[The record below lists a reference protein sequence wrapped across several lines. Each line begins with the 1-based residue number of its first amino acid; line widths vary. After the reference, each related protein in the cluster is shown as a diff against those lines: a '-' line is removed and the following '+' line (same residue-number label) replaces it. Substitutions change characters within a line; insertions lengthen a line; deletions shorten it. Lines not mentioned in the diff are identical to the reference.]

1 MKVGIFGPL
10 GSGKT
15 TVFNCL
21 TGLKAETG
29 FGKTKQNLGS
39 VKVPDDR
46 VDYLAS
52 VYHPK
57 KTTYAEILFVDL
69 PGASGK
75 GVDAQA
81 AGELRSVDVLT
92 VVVAAFDSPMSES
105 GPDPK
110 GDFERIES
118 ELLLWDFAVVEKRLE
133 RMAKER
139 SKDSTLEREI
149 LEKCLVTLEEERP
162 LRLMD
167 WTDQQ
172 EQLLRGYQFLSR
184 KRLIVLVNTPDDAPN
199 EVVSGLEDEAREHG
213 ASVISMS
220 AQVEAEILD
229 LAPEE
234 RADFLADLG
243 QSMSGRDRY
252 IRHAYEALDLIS
264 FLTAGEDECRAWTI
278 RRGTVARKAAG
289 VIHSDIERGFIR
301 AEVVSFEDF
310 KAFGGEDAAKAAGKY
325 RLEGK
330 DYVVADGDII
340 NFRFNV

>member
-1 MKVGIFGPL
+1 MKVGIFGPQ

-29 FGKTKQNLGS
+29 FGKTKQNLGA
-39 VKVPDDR
+39 VKVPDER
-46 VDYLAS
+46 VEYLAS
-52 VYHPK
+52 VYQPK
-57 KTTYAEILFVDL
+57 KTTLAEILFVDL
-69 PGASGK
+69 PGTSGK

-92 VVVAAFDSPMSES
+92 LVVAAFDSPMTES

-110 GDFERIES
+110 ADFERIES
-118 ELLLWDFAVVEKRLE
+118 ELLLWDLAVVEKRLE
-133 RMAKER
+133 RMAREK

-149 LEKCLVTLEEERP
+149 LEKCLANLEQERP
-162 LRLMD
+162 LRLME

-184 KRLIVLVNTPDDAPN
+184 KRLIVLVNTPDDDPN
-199 EVVSGLEDEAREHG
+199 QEVAGLDELAAGHG
-213 ASVISMS
+213 ASVLRMS

-229 LAPEE
+229 LVPEE

-243 QSMSGRDRY
+243 QTMSGRDRY

-278 RRGTVARKAAG
+278 RRGTTARKAAG

-301 AEVVSFEDF
+301 AEVVSFADF
-310 KAFGGEDAAKAAGKY
+310 QEFGSEDAAKAAGKY

-330 DYVVADGDII
+330 DYIVADGDII

>member
-1 MKVGIFGPL
+1 MKVGIFGPQ

-39 VKVPDDR
+39 VKVPDER
-46 VDYLAS
+46 IDYLSS

-57 KTTYAEILFVDL
+57 KTTFAEILFVDL
-69 PGASGK
+69 PGTTGK

-92 VVVAAFDSPMSES
+92 LVVAGFDSPMTES

-110 GDFERIES
+110 GDFARIES
-118 ELLLWDFAVVEKRLE
+118 ELLLWDLAVVEKRLE

-139 SKDSTLEREI
+139 SKDSALEREI
-149 LEKCLVTLEEERP
+149 LEKCLASLEQERP

-184 KRLIVLVNTPDDAPN
+184 KRLIVLVNTPDEDPN
-199 EVVSGLEDEAREHG
+199 QEVPGLEELAGEHG
-213 ASVISMS
+213 ASVLRMS

-229 LAPEE
+229 LAPDE
-234 RADFLADLG
+234 RKDFLADLG
-243 QSMSGRDRY
+243 QTMSGRDRY
-252 IRHAYEALDLIS
+252 VRHAYEALDLIS
-264 FLTAGEDECRAWTI
+264 FLTAGEDDVRAWSIPEGATA
-278 RRGTVARKAAG
+278 VEAAG
-289 VIHSDIERGFIR
+289 KIHSDLQKGFIR
-301 AEVVSFEDF
+301 AEVVWWEDLL
-310 KAFGGEDAAKAAGKY
+310 AAGGFKEARREGKL

-330 DYVVADGDII
+330 GYVVRDGDVLTI
-340 NFRFNV
+340 RFNL